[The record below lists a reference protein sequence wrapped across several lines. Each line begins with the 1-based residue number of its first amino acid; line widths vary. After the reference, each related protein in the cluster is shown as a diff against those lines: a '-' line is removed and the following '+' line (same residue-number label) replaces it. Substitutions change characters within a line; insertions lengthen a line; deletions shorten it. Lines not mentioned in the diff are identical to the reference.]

1 MTRSSKTVPE
11 AKPDKRRKL
20 ENTRVQQLGTDPQ
33 KVRSE
38 ARSNLQPGYYVSIS
52 GKKDTLILHRLGA
65 CFRVPGIDYPRFRY
79 LGGEMPP
86 ASAFQQVCR
95 LCAKAGP
102 LDKAEGGSSETQTSS
117 SSDED

>member
-1 MTRSSKTVPE
+1 MGS
-11 AKPDKRRKL
+11 
-20 ENTRVQQLGTDPQ
+20 DPK

-38 ARSNLQPGYYVSIS
+38 SRSNLQPEYYVSIS
-52 GKKDTLILHRLGA
+52 GKKNTLMLHMLGA
-65 CFRVPGIDYPRFRY
+65 CFRVPGIDYPRFIY

-86 ASAFQQVCR
+86 ASSFQQVCR

-102 LDKAEGGSSETQTSS
+102 LDRAEGGSSETP